1 MQQEDVTANVVSI
14 SGLVMTLAE
23 FQTALTIV
31 VLCTALVLN
40 IVRILDIK
48 RRANQDKKGDE

>member
-1 MQQEDVTANVVSI
+1 MTQEDVTANVVSI
-14 SGLVMTLAE
+14 GGLVMTLAE

-40 IVRILDIK
+40 VVRIIDIK
-48 RRANQDKKGDE
+48 RRAKQDREESK